1 MRPVGLVRRSCLDEG
16 DFSAGNAV
24 DGGTGVRFGDRAGR
38 TRRWAGGS
46 RGKGEGGKNA
56 SLTPECL
63 VSMAGGDAH
72 TT

>member
-1 MRPVGLVRRSCLDEG
+1 MKVTSVQVMQRMEEQKL
-16 DFSAGNAV
+16 
-24 DGGTGVRFGDRAGR
+24 RFGDRAGR

-46 RGKGEGGKNA
+46 RGKGEGGNNP

-63 VSMAGGDAH
+63 ISTAGGDAH